1 MTFALVALAAA
12 RPQDFDD
19 DEFIQV
25 EEPQYKTLEDA
36 GILRM
41 EMSQNDDGSFQYGY
55 ETTDPIQQD
64 VIGEIRQ
71 INEEVG
77 VVMQGSYSFQ
87 TPDGQTISISWVADE
102 NGFQPQGDAIPVDT
116 NSQRQLAA
124 FDGDDDGDD
133 DDEEEE
139 EEGARRFK

>member
-1 MTFALVALAAA
+1 MALAAA

-25 EEPQYKTLEDA
+25 EEPKYKTLEDA

-41 EMSQNDDGSFQYGY
+41 EMNQGENGQFQYAF
-55 ETTDPIQQD
+55 ETSDPIAVEAQ
-64 VIGEIRQ
+64 GEAKQ
-71 INEEVG
+71 INDEVG
-77 VVMQGSYSFQ
+77 MVMQGTYSFQ
-87 TPDGQTISISWVADE
+87 TPDGQTISINWVADE

-124 FDGDDDGDD
+124 FD

-139 EEGARRFK
+139 NEENEGDDDRRFK